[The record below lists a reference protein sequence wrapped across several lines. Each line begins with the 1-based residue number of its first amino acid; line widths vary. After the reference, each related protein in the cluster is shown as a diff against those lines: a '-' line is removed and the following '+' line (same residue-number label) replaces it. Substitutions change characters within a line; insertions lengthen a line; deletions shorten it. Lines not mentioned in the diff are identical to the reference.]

1 MLVKALANE
10 CDINFL
16 STSGSDLLSISVD
29 DNRDSV
35 RNIFDKARRTTPCI
49 LLIEELDFI
58 CKFLR
63 KKSKGMIT
71 VTRSYS
77 QDS

>member
-10 CDINFL
+10 CDISFL
-16 STSGSDLLSISVD
+16 SASGSDLLSISVD
-29 DNRDSV
+29 DNIDPV

-58 CKFLR
+58 CKFLK
-63 KKSKGMIT
+63 KKSKEMIT